1 MTANIHSSITN
12 YQLPVRDPRRS
23 LAQKLLEASDVPYA
37 ERKQK
42 WLREELG
49 LLFDPFE
56 HLDGGADPHL
66 PEYLVDHG
74 AFAALWG
81 DWPTFLFALPGGG
94 KTAFRVRLMRAC
106 RVGQEGRQIFPIL
119 FRPPRPRRE
128 GEPLEEDEFF
138 NALLRDAGAGLF
150 FQLAYQP
157 YRFLELPLPLR
168 RIVRQILE
176 DTLPAPLQY
185 YLLQL
190 KDAGSLSPLAQ
201 AFDPT
206 ARELPSEPLP
216 PTIRLFC
223 EALSENGRAPAD
235 FPISA
240 GSPEERFDAFTDLL
254 FGTLKYESV
263 YLLVDGADAYTPV
276 PQFILPIIEPLLTRL
291 KRLGAQKVFLK
302 FFLPEDV
309 SPLLN
314 HSLLT
319 EPTKTAII
327 QWDREALVA
336 IIRERLSVAS
346 EGMYDGL
353 EAIATPDAPRPAENY
368 LAEAVYPIVP
378 REILTLTQRV
388 FTEHILR
395 VGPYGRL
402 ERRDFEDA
410 IRWYREQPR
419 AVERRMAR

>member
-1 MTANIHSSITN
+1 MTTTTVLYGAGH
-12 YQLPVRDPRRS
+12 LFV
-23 LAQKLLEASDVPYA
+23 QKLLEASDVPYT
-37 ERKQK
+37 ERKLK

-49 LLFDPFE
+49 LQFDPFE

-81 DWPTFLFALPGGG
+81 DWSTFLFAPPGGG

-106 RVGQEGRQIFPIL
+106 RVGQDGRQIFPIL

-128 GEPLEEDEFF
+128 GEPLEESEFF
-138 NALLRDAGAGLF
+138 NALLRDAGAGLL

-157 YRFLELPLPLR
+157 HRFLELSLPLR
-168 RIVRQILE
+168 WRVRQALE
-176 DTLPAPLQY
+176 ATLPAPLQY

-190 KDAGSLSPLAQ
+190 KDAGSLSPLVQ

-223 EALSENGRAPAD
+223 EALSENGRASLKSHIFAPG
-235 FPISA
+235 
-240 GSPEERFDAFTDLL
+240 GSPEEQFEAFVDLL

-263 YLLVDGADAYTPV
+263 YLLVDGADAYTQV
-276 PQFILPIIEPLLTRL
+276 PQFIPPMIDPLL
-291 KRLGAQKVFLK
+291 KRLNRLEAQRVFPK
-302 FFLPEDV
+302 FFLPDDV
-309 SPLLN
+309 APLLDR
-314 HSLLT
+314 SLLT

-327 QWDREALVA
+327 QWDREALIA

-353 EAIATPDAPRPAENY
+353 DAITTSDAPRPAETY
-368 LAEAVYPIVP
+368 LAEAVQPVVP
-378 REILTLTQRV
+378 REMLALTQRV

-410 IRWYREQPR
+410 LRWYREQPQ
-419 AVERRMAR
+419 AAEGKTAR

>member
-1 MTANIHSSITN
+1 MTATIVLYGSG
-12 YQLPVRDPRRS
+12 YLPAPE
-23 LAQKLLEASDVPYA
+23 LLEASDVPYA
-37 ERKQK
+37 KRKQK

-49 LLFDPFE
+49 LQFDPFE

-81 DWPTFLFALPGGG
+81 DWSTFLFAPPGGG

-106 RVGQEGRQIFPIL
+106 RVGQDGRQIFPIL
-119 FRPPRPRRE
+119 FRPPRPQRE
-128 GEPLEEDEFF
+128 GEPLEENEFF
-138 NALLRDAGAGLF
+138 NALLRDAGAGLL

-157 YRFLELPLPLR
+157 HRFLELPLSSR
-168 RIVRQILE
+168 RRVRQVLE
-176 DTLPAPLQY
+176 ETLPAPLQY

-216 PTIRLFC
+216 STIRLFC
-223 EALSENGRAPAD
+223 EALSENGRTPTG
-235 FPISA
+235 FPISVPR

-263 YLLVDGADAYTPV
+263 YLLVDGADAHTQV
-276 PQFILPIIEPLLTRL
+276 PQFILPTIAPLLRRL
-291 KRLGAQKVFLK
+291 NRLEAQKVFLK
-302 FFLPEDV
+302 FFLPDDV
-309 SPLLN
+309 APLLN

-327 QWDREALVA
+327 HWEREALIA

-353 EAIATPDAPRPAENY
+353 DAITTPDAPRPAETY
-368 LAEAVYPIVP
+368 LAKAVHPIVP
-378 REILTLTQRV
+378 REILALTQRV
-388 FTEHILR
+388 FNEHILR

-410 IRWYREQPR
+410 LRWYREQPR
-419 AVERRMAR
+419 ATERRTTR